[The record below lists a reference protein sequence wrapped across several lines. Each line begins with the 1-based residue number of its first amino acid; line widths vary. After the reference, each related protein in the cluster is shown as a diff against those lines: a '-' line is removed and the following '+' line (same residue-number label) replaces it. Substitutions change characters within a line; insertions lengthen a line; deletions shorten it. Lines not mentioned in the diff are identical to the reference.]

1 MLFNTQYFIFT
12 FVFCFLIEKNQ
23 NAYMRNNCLLLILFF
38 NTLIVYSQPQPTYTI
53 SGYIRDKE
61 SKELLLGVPVYI
73 PSIKTGVVTNN
84 FGFYSITLPKQ
95 DSLLVLYS
103 YVGYAAVSKLIQLD
117 KNILLNVD
125 LEQSATLKTVEV
137 VSDRAERVSN
147 SSNMSVI
154 DIPINQ
160 IKELPAFLGE
170 KDVLKVLQL
179 MPGVQKGSEGSAGF
193 YVRGGGADQN
203 LIILDDAPV
212 YNAFHLFGFFSLFN
226 GDALKN
232 VSLIKGGFP
241 ARYGGRLS
249 SVVEMTM
256 KDGNKEKFHGEGG
269 IGLISSRLTLEGPLV
284 KGKSSFLVAARRT
297 YIDVLMQPFIKM
309 ANGMNTAAGY
319 YFYDLNAKVNYD
331 LNEKNR
337 VFLSGYF
344 GQDKFYL
351 KDKGTENDGS
361 MFKDKINLGWGNAT
375 ATARWNH
382 LYGGKLF
389 SNTSFIF
396 TDYKFLILVEN
407 SYKNDVFKLKY
418 HSGIQDLSLKYDLDY
433 HPNPKHYIRT
443 GAIVTSHTFTPNA
456 IVVKSSDFPSDNTS
470 KKILITGYESAVFV
484 EDDYQVTPLL
494 KINAGIRFTDFAVQ
508 KRNYFNIEPR
518 FSASYNLKED
528 LAVKASYSTMNQ
540 YIQLVSNTGIGLPT
554 DLWVPSTKNIIPQRA
569 QQVALGLGKD
579 FLEQNFALTVEGYYK
594 KMNHI
599 IGFKEGASFLDIG
612 DIDVPK
618 EEVINNSWE
627 DKVTQGKGTSYG
639 AEVLLQRKEGKF
651 TGWVGY
657 TLSWSQLQFDAL
669 NFGKKFYAKYD
680 RRHDISLVGIYKIK
694 EMSEKRKA
702 ITLSG
707 TWVYGTGNAITLP
720 ISSYI
725 FPIPGG
731 NGNANSSGGVV
742 NEYTEKNGFRMS
754 AFHRFDISIQ
764 FTKQK
769 KHHERTWEFS
779 IYNVYNRKNPFY
791 YFIDTDKNG
800 VSKLKQ
806 ISLFPIIPS
815 FSYNFKF

>member
-1 MLFNTQYFIFT
+1 MRNS
-12 FVFCFLIEKNQ
+12 FLI
-23 NAYMRNNCLLLILFF
+23 LLLFF
-38 NTLIVYSQPQPTYTI
+38 NILTVYSQSQPTYTI

-61 SKELLLGVPVYI
+61 SKELLLGVPIYV

-95 DSLLVLYS
+95 DSLVLLYS

-137 VSDRAERVSN
+137 VADRAERVSN
-147 SSNMSVI
+147 SSSMSVI

-269 IGLISSRLTLEGPLV
+269 IGLISSRLTLEGPII

-297 YIDVLMQPFIKM
+297 YIDVLMQPLIKM
-309 ANGMNTAAGY
+309 ESGAGSAAGY

-344 GQDKFYL
+344 GQDKFYV
-351 KDKGTENDGS
+351 KDQGKEDNGS
-361 MFKDKINLGWGNAT
+361 TYKEKINLGWGNAT

-389 SNTSFIF
+389 SNTSFVF
-396 TDYKFLILVEN
+396 TDYKFLILAEH
-407 SYKNDVFKLKY
+407 SYHHEVFKLRY

-443 GAIVTSHTFTPNA
+443 GVIVTSHTFTPNA
-456 IVVKSSDFPSDNTS
+456 IVVKDSDFPADDRST
-470 KKILITGYESAVFV
+470 KTLITGYESAVYV
-484 EDDYQVTPLL
+484 EDDFQITPLL
-494 KINAGIRFTDFAVQ
+494 KINAGLRFTDFAAQ

-528 LAVKASYSTMNQ
+528 LAIKTSYAMMNQ

-554 DLWVPSTKNIIPQRA
+554 DLWVPTTKNIMPQQS
-569 QQVALGLGKD
+569 QQVALGIAKD
-579 FLEQNFALTVEGYYK
+579 FFKQNFALTVEGYYK

-599 IGFKEGASFLDIG
+599 IGFKEGASFLDFNQ
-612 DIDVPK
+612 IDNPNSELV
-618 EEVINNSWE
+618 NNSWE

-639 AEVLLQRKEGKF
+639 AEILLQRKEGKF

-657 TLSWSQLQFDAL
+657 TLSWTQLQFDAL

-680 RRHDISLVGIYKIK
+680 RRHDISVVGIYKIK

-707 TWVYGTGNAITLP
+707 TWVYGTGNALSLPISTYTLP
-720 ISSYI
+720 IPGSQG
-725 FPIPGG
+725 GG
-731 NGNANSSGGVV
+731 NSAGYPVK
-742 NEYTEKNGFRMS
+742 EYTEKNAFRM
-754 AFHRFDISIQ
+754 AAYHRFDLSIQ

-779 IYNVYNRKNPFY
+779 VYNVYNRKNPFY
-791 YFIDTDKNG
+791 YDIKTNKQG
-800 VSKLKQ
+800 VNKLTQ

>member
-1 MLFNTQYFIFT
+1 
-12 FVFCFLIEKNQ
+12 
-23 NAYMRNNCLLLILFF
+23 MRKSSLLLLLFLNSLTF
-38 NTLIVYSQPQPTYTI
+38 YSQSQPSYTI

-61 SKELLLGVPVYI
+61 SKELLLGVPIYV

-117 KNILLNVD
+117 KNIVLNID
-125 LEQSATLKTVEV
+125 LEQSATLITVEV
-137 VSDRAERVSN
+137 VAEKAERVSN
-147 SSNMSVI
+147 SSSMSVI

-232 VSLIKGGFP
+232 VTLIKGGFP

-249 SVVEMTM
+249 SVVEMNM
-256 KDGNKEKFHGEGG
+256 KDGNKEKLHGEGG

-284 KGKSSFLVAARRT
+284 KGKSSFLIAARRT
-297 YIDVLMQPFIKM
+297 YIDVLMQPVIK
-309 ANGMNTAAGY
+309 ALNDGGAAGY

-331 LNEKNR
+331 LNERNR

-344 GQDKFYL
+344 GQDKFYF
-351 KDKGTENDGS
+351 KDQWEEDNGS
-361 MFKDKINLGWGNAT
+361 SYKDKINLGWGNAT

-396 TDYKFLILVEN
+396 TDYKFLIAQESSSQNTL
-407 SYKNDVFKLKY
+407 YKLRY
-418 HSGIQDLSLKYDLDY
+418 YSGIQDLSLKHDLDY

-443 GAIVTSHTFTPNA
+443 GVIVTSHTFTPNA
-456 IVVKSSDFPSDNTS
+456 VVVKDSDFPETDRSNKT
-470 KKILITGYESAVFV
+470 IVTGYESAVYV
-484 EDDYQVTPLL
+484 EDDYRVTPLL
-494 KINAGIRFTDFAVQ
+494 KINAGLRFTDFAAQ

-518 FSASYNLKED
+518 FTASYNLKED
-528 LAVKASYSTMNQ
+528 LAVKGSYAMMNQ
-540 YIQLVSNTGIGLPT
+540 YIQLVSNTGVGLPT
-554 DLWVPSTKNIIPQRA
+554 DLWVPSTKNIMPQQA
-569 QQVALGLGKD
+569 QQVALEVAKD
-579 FLEQNFALTVEGYYK
+579 FSKQNFALTVEGYYK

-599 IGFKEGASFLDIG
+599 IGFKEGASFLGFDQMG
-612 DIDVPK
+612 NDSD
-618 EEVINNSWE
+618 VINNSWE
-627 DKVTQGKGTSYG
+627 NKVTQGKGTSYG
-639 AEVLLQRKEGKF
+639 AEILLQRKEGKF

-657 TLSWSQLQFDAL
+657 TLSWTQLQFDEL

-707 TWVYGTGNAITLP
+707 TWVYGTGNALSLP
-720 ISSYI
+720 
-725 FPIPGG
+725 
-731 NGNANSSGGVV
+731 
-742 NEYTEKNGFRMS
+742 
-754 AFHRFDISIQ
+754 
-764 FTKQK
+764 
-769 KHHERTWEFS
+769 
-779 IYNVYNRKNPFY
+779 
-791 YFIDTDKNG
+791 
-800 VSKLKQ
+800 L
-806 ISLFPIIPS
+806 
-815 FSYNFKF
+815 

>member
-1 MLFNTQYFIFT
+1 
-12 FVFCFLIEKNQ
+12 
-23 NAYMRNNCLLLILFF
+23 MRNNCLLLLLFL
-38 NTLIVYSQPQPTYTI
+38 NSLIVYSQSPPTYTI

-61 SKELLLGVPVYI
+61 SKELLLGVPIYI

-137 VSDRAERVSN
+137 VADRTERVSN
-147 SSNMSVI
+147 SSSMSVI

-256 KDGNKEKFHGEGG
+256 KDGNKEKLHGEGG

-284 KGKSSFLVAARRT
+284 KGKSSFLISARRT
-297 YIDVLMQPFIKM
+297 YLDILTGPIIKL
-309 ANGMNTAAGY
+309 ASQGNVNTGY
-319 YFYDLNAKVNYD
+319 FFYDLNAKINYD

-337 VFLSGYF
+337 LFLSGYF
-344 GQDKFYL
+344 GQDKFYV
-351 KDKGTENDGS
+351 KDKSSGYSYNG
-361 MFKDKINLGWGNAT
+361 NLGWGNAT

-396 TDYKFLILVEN
+396 TDYKFLVSLEDQDN
-407 SYKNDVFKLKY
+407 SQTYKMQY
-418 HSGIQDLSLKYDLDY
+418 YSGVRDISLKYDIDY
-433 HPNPKHYIRT
+433 HPNIRHYIRFGILST
-443 GAIVTSHTFTPNA
+443 YHTFTPNA
-456 IVVKSSDFPSDNTS
+456 LTVKSSYTPSDNFSQKT
-470 KKILITGYESAVFV
+470 KTEGFENAIYV
-484 EDDYQVTPLL
+484 EDDFKVTPLL
-494 KINAGIRFTDFAVQ
+494 KINAGLRFTDFAVQ

-518 FSASYNLKED
+518 FAASYNLKED
-528 LAVKASYSTMNQ
+528 LAIKGSYTIMNQ
-540 YIQLVSNTGIGLPT
+540 YIQMVSNTGVGLPT
-554 DLWVPSTKNIIPQRA
+554 DLWVPSTKNIVPQQA
-569 QQVALGLGKD
+569 QQVGLGIAKD
-579 FLEQNFALTVEGYYK
+579 FLKENFAITVEGYYK
-594 KMNHI
+594 KMDHI
-599 IGFKEGASFLDIG
+599 VGFKEGASFLDVG
-612 DIDVPK
+612 FSQNS
-618 EEVINNSWE
+618 ETFSWE
-627 DKVTQGKGTSYG
+627 KNVTQGKGTSYG
-639 AEVLLQRKEGKF
+639 SEFLLQRKEGKF

-657 TLSWSQLQFDAL
+657 TLSWTQLQFDSL

-680 RRHDISLVGIYKIK
+680 RRHDISVVGIYKFRA
-694 EMSEKRKA
+694 MAEKKSG
-702 ITLSG
+702 ITLSAS
-707 TWVYGTGNAITLP
+707 WVYGTGNAITLP
-720 ISSYI
+720 ISNYKAPFHSQSGVI
-725 FPIPGG
+725 NEG
-731 NGNANSSGGVV
+731 NPNSQQPTV
-742 NEYTEKNGFRMS
+742 NEFTEKNGFRMG
-754 AFHRFDISIQ
+754 AYHRFDVSIQ

-769 KHHERTWEFS
+769 KRHERTWEFS
-779 IYNVYNRKNPFY
+779 FYNVYNRKNPFFY
-791 YFIDTDKNG
+791 YLGTNTAGD
-800 VSKLKQ
+800 VVLKQ
-806 ISLFPIIPS
+806 VSLFPIIPS